1 MATAKLTYTSGY
13 CGMFRSGLKQV
24 VFVAES
30 LCGRH
35 EKRLL
40 NELLSTY
47 NTLERPVANESE
59 PLEVRFGITLQ
70 QIIDVMRKRKLRFV
84 SESLPRLISEGADG
98 SDSLLQTL
106 VVVTTSEACRCMHFS
121 GVAALC
127 FVSTSEIDRT
137 STLGAQP
144 LAACASRVF
153 ETRSRGIVGPLQFA
167 SEMLKIENFV
177 KYASFYLY
185 FMKNRLSLTS
195 VK

>member
-1 MATAKLTYTSGY
+1 MEWLVVQNLNLWCKHGGKLTYTSGY

-70 QIIDVMRKRKLRFV
+70 QIIDVSF
-84 SESLPRLISEGADG
+84 
-98 SDSLLQTL
+98 Q
-106 VVVTTSEACRCMHFS
+106 
-121 GVAALC
+121 
-127 FVSTSEIDRT
+127 IDAR
-137 STLGAQP
+137 AID
-144 LAACASRVF
+144 
-153 ETRSRGIVGPLQFA
+153 ENIKFA
-167 SEMLKIENFV
+167 SEMLKIENFIQHNEV
-177 KYASFYLY
+177 RKLLFIFYEKSFKFHIGKSQQKL
-185 FMKNRLSLTS
+185 
-195 VK
+195 

>member
-1 MATAKLTYTSGY
+1 MEWLRGAKFKFMVQTWRTNLYNGD

-70 QIIDVMRKRKLRFV
+70 QIIDVV
-84 SESLPRLISEGADG
+84 SLSPPTFFFFLNIVNRSIVATIYEARQLKCQKMGINISSQWMDIVQPIRSCFLFDFKVDLSSVQIDG
-98 SDSLLQTL
+98 R
-106 VVVTTSEACRCMHFS
+106 A
-121 GVAALC
+121 
-127 FVSTSEIDRT
+127 
-137 STLGAQP
+137 
-144 LAACASRVF
+144 
-153 ETRSRGIVGPLQFA
+153 VGD
-167 SEMLKIENFV
+167 
-177 KYASFYLY
+177 
-185 FMKNRLSLTS
+185 
-195 VK
+195 